1 MKKLSITI
9 ACMSL
14 ACASW
19 AHDVEVDGIYY
30 NLIEKAK
37 EAEVTFRGASY
48 DDFSNEYSGAV
59 TIPSSIVV
67 NEQEYAVTS
76 IGEHAFYCCYEL
88 TSVTIPNSVKNIQ
101 EHAFSICSSLSY
113 VDFGNSVTNIGE
125 YAFGNCESLTTAS
138 IPNSVTKVEARAFFR
153 CSALDAL
160 SIGESVTSIDVGAF
174 SYCTSL
180 TTVSI
185 PNSVTSI
192 GNGAFANCSSL
203 TAVTIGTTLESL
215 CSNTF
220 SNCSALKSFVIDS
233 ANPFFTAEDC
243 VIYSKDKSVL
253 VCCASS
259 KEGEFIIPN
268 SVTRIGTNAFE
279 NCSALTAVV
288 IPNFVTN
295 IESWAFEGCSGLTS
309 ITIPNSVTG
318 IDGWAFHGCTGLAS
332 VSIGQSV
339 GYIQYAAFGD
349 CTSLTSITIPSS
361 VRDIDERAFS
371 SCTSLSSVTFG
382 ESVEYIRERAF
393 ANCKE
398 LSVVTCLA
406 EAVPNTAS
414 DAFENC
420 YVNYTT
426 LKVPAA
432 SAQAYKTT
440 APWSEFGKFETADGS
455 EIPVPMVCA
464 TPVVTYE
471 NGELHFSCETEGAT
485 YHCNMQIPGQIS
497 IESTGV
503 AKLPDSYTILV
514 TAYATAEG
522 YEPSEKATTTFT
534 ISVCDV
540 NGDGIVSIA
549 DVDALVNK
557 ILGRTNGSS
566 SDPYNGHDYV
576 DLGVVVDGKPVYWAT
591 TNIGAEQPADYGLY
605 FAWGETEGYGSS
617 PRGEREKDELGM
629 VQIPILDDRL
639 FSWSSYSSD
648 LCDGRANSLKKYCT
662 DSSYGTVDNKTVLA
676 PEDDAAH
683 VNWQGKWRM
692 PTKQEQEALLEQ
704 CVWTW
709 SAMTNSS
716 GESINGYKISNKVD
730 STKFIFLP
738 AAGGRDNGY
747 LDEEG
752 SRGNYWSASLSVGNS
767 GYAYGLDFYSGNW
780 FSASHGRYG
789 GLSIR
794 PVCQ

>member
-76 IGEHAFYCCYEL
+76 IGKYAFFYCKYL
-88 TSVTIPNSVKNIQ
+88 TSISIPNSVKIINEDAFSSCSSLASVNFGNSITSIGNGAFSNCDFTSLSIPNSVITIGQSTFAYCKKLSSLTIGESVESIGFDAFCGCQSLADVTIPNSVKMLDNQ
-101 EHAFSICSSLSY
+101 VFYDC
-113 VDFGNSVTNIGE
+113 F
-125 YAFGNCESLTTAS
+125 SLTS
-138 IPNSVTKVEARAFFR
+138 
-153 CSALDAL
+153 
-160 SIGESVTSIDVGAF
+160 
-174 SYCTSL
+174 
-180 TTVSI
+180 
-185 PNSVTSI
+185 
-192 GNGAFANCSSL
+192 
-203 TAVTIGTTLESL
+203 VTIGTSL
-215 CSNTF
+215 KYLYGNTF
-220 SNCSALKSFVIDS
+220 SKCSALKSIVIDS

-243 VIYSKDKSVL
+243 VIYTKDNSTL
-253 VCCASS
+253 VYCAES

-268 SVTRIGTNAFE
+268 
-279 NCSALTAVV
+279 
-288 IPNFVTN
+288 FVTN
-295 IESWAFEGCSGLTS
+295 IGNHAFSYCTGLKS
-309 ITIPNSVTG
+309 ITIPNSVTD
-318 IDGWAFHGCTGLAS
+318 IRSSAFQGCNGLTS

-339 GYIQYAAFGD
+339 GYIEYYTFSG
-349 CTSLTSITIPSS
+349 CTNLTSITIPNS
-361 VRDIDERAFS
+361 VRVIKDGAFS
-371 SCTSLSSVTFG
+371 GCSSLSTVTIG
-382 ESVEYIRERAF
+382 EAIERIDQKAF
-393 ANCKE
+393 ANCKD

-406 EAVPNTAS
+406 EAVPSTAL

-522 YEPSEKATTTFT
+522 YEPSEKATITITT
-534 ISVCDV
+534 SVCDV
-540 NGDGIVSIA
+540 NGDGEVNIG
-549 DVDALVNK
+549 DVTTLVNK
-557 ILGRTNGSS
+557 IL
-566 SDPYNGHDYV
+566 
-576 DLGVVVDGKPVYWAT
+576 
-591 TNIGAEQPADYGLY
+591 Q
-605 FAWGETEGYGSS
+605 
-617 PRGEREKDELGM
+617 KDVSE
-629 VQIPILDDRL
+629 
-639 FSWSSYSSD
+639 
-648 LCDGRANSLKKYCT
+648 
-662 DSSYGTVDNKTVLA
+662 
-676 PEDDAAH
+676 
-683 VNWQGKWRM
+683 
-692 PTKQEQEALLEQ
+692 
-704 CVWTW
+704 
-709 SAMTNSS
+709 
-716 GESINGYKISNKVD
+716 
-730 STKFIFLP
+730 
-738 AAGGRDNGY
+738 
-747 LDEEG
+747 
-752 SRGNYWSASLSVGNS
+752 
-767 GYAYGLDFYSGNW
+767 
-780 FSASHGRYG
+780 
-789 GLSIR
+789 
-794 PVCQ
+794 